1 MGKQASKEMGKQAS
15 KAYRQAIHLNV
26 AVYCSEPLR
35 FILWRALGS
44 NYHHNVLY
52 KKETSLLLEDHLVY
66 NFDNKKVTVRIRA
79 LDWGDRMDDAGDRI
93 RIFVVFD
100 QEEARRIIPEDGY
113 RDYCIVAG
121 QVDSSLKPFMKPT
134 DKNKLMSNV
143 DIWRDAVW
151 KLALS
156 Q

>member
-1 MGKQASKEMGKQAS
+1 M
-15 KAYRQAIHLNV
+15 

-66 NFDNKKVTVRIRA
+66 NFDDKKVTVRIRA
-79 LDWGDRMDDAGDRI
+79 LEWGEHMDDSSRFSGDRI
-93 RIFVVFD
+93 RVFVLFD
-100 QEEARRIIPEDGY
+100 QEETRHIIPEDGY
-113 RDYCIVAG
+113 RDYCVRVG
-121 QVDSSLKPFMKPT
+121 QVDCHLKPFMKPT